1 MYLQYVCFNIS
12 LWGANIA
19 NISISLNMHAV
30 RKYPLCI
37 ENICNIFIWLLPN
50 EFQLITKNLIK
61 KTCFNLKTYML
72 TEIKW
77 SKWKICMPSK
87 NMYSVWKIYANGKYY
102 ANWKKIYTQI
112 EKNIYANRK

>member
-37 ENICNIFIWLLPN
+37 ENICNIFI
-50 EFQLITKNLIK
+50 
-61 KTCFNLKTYML
+61 
-72 TEIKW
+72 
-77 SKWKICMPSK
+77 
-87 NMYSVWKIYANGKYY
+87 
-102 ANWKKIYTQI
+102 
-112 EKNIYANRK
+112 

>member
-12 LWGANIA
+12 LWGADIDNIP
-19 NISISLNMHAV
+19 ISLNMHAV

-37 ENICNIFIWLLPN
+37 ENICNICIWLLPN
-50 EFQLITKNLIK
+50 VFQLITKILIK

-77 SKWKICMPSK
+77 SERKICMPSE
-87 NMYSVWKIYANGKYY
+87 NMYSVWKIYANGYIMQSEKNKY
-102 ANWKKIYTQI
+102 AKWKKYIC
-112 EKNIYANRK
+112 